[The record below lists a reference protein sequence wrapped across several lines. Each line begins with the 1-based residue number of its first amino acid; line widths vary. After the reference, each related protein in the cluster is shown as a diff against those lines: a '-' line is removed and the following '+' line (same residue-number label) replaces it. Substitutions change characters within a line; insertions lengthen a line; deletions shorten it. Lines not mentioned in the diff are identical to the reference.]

1 MARIVSLSLDE
12 KTWDILE
19 KIPKKQRSK
28 FVREAVQMD
37 NEFLTPVP
45 MIIRLLKTK
54 QLEVYELI
62 NYTKKL
68 MKICEAQ
75 A

>member
-37 NEFLTPVP
+37 NEFLTPAP